1 MARTVRDAKLES
13 RTARLALSVRT
24 EPHWKSLDGGLALG
38 YRRNK
43 RGGAWLARRWD
54 AEKAGY
60 REAAIG
66 KADDVQDADDQ
77 TVFSFSQAQTAAREW
92 WRREERVA
100 AGLEAVAAGPYTVEA
115 ALRDYFAARER
126 KGSKGVYSDSRYA
139 DTRIVPDL
147 GGVEIGK
154 LTTARIRRWH
164 EGLAAK
170 PKLVRSRAG
179 AETRRSVEL
188 DHDDPEAVRA
198 RRASANRILTILK
211 AALNHAYHENH
222 VGNDEAWRKAKPFR
236 EVDSAVVRYLTGP
249 EAKRLVNA
257 CEPDFRQLVQAAL
270 LTGCRYGELIA
281 MRVGDFNPD
290 SGTLAVRKSKSGRA
304 RHVVLTSEGQRLFEG
319 LVAGRIARDGLFV
332 RSDGKP
338 WGASHQQRPLE
349 AASARARIEP
359 AATFHILRHT
369 YASTAVMRGISLEVI
384 AEQLGH
390 ADTRVTKKHYAH
402 LAPSYVAQAIRAGFG
417 DMGLVGENSVVSISR

>member
-1 MARTVRDAKLES
+1 MAASPSATGGTSAAAHGSLGVGTPRRPDTGKRRSARPMMFRTPTVKPLFHSVRLRPPRVIGGAGKSVSPPASKPL
-13 RTARLALSVRT
+13 RLAPTPSKRLCGTISR
-24 EPHWKSLDGGLALG
+24 LG
-38 YRRNK
+38 SGR
-43 RGGAWLARRWD
+43 ARRGLQRPPVCRH
-54 AEKAGY
+54 AHC
-60 REAAIG
+60 
-66 KADDVQDADDQ
+66 
-77 TVFSFSQAQTAAREW
+77 ARPR
-92 WRREERVA
+92 RREV
-100 AGLEAVAAGPYTVEA
+100 
-115 ALRDYFAARER
+115 
-126 KGSKGVYSDSRYA
+126 
-139 DTRIVPDL
+139 
-147 GGVEIGK
+147 GK

-164 EGLAAK
+164 ESLATK

-179 AETRRSVEL
+179 AETRRSIEL

-222 VGNDEAWRKAKPFR
+222 IANDEAWRKAKPFR

-249 EAKRLVNA
+249 EAKRLANA

-319 LVAGRIARDGLFV
+319 LTAGRVARDGLFV
-332 RSDGKP
+332 RCDGKP

-359 AATFHILRHT
+359 AATFHIC
-369 YASTAVMRGISLEVI
+369 A
-384 AEQLGH
+384 
-390 ADTRVTKKHYAH
+390 TRMPARRNARH
-402 LAPSYVAQAIRAGFG
+402 LARSHR
-417 DMGLVGENSVVSISR
+417 